1 MSLISLVG
9 AGKDYGIRTLFS
21 DLELHVGP
29 RERLG
34 LIGPNGA
41 GKSTLLRVLAGREPL
56 DRGERRCS
64 SRLNVV
70 LLDQEP
76 DLDPSRT
83 VLEEVFA
90 AGGERL
96 ALLREHEELSLALAA
111 DPSSDTLLAR
121 LSSCN
126 ARMDSCNAWDL
137 ERDCREV
144 LERLGIGGASEL
156 LGRRVGE
163 LSGGNR
169 RRVALA
175 AALVAQPEVLLLDE
189 PTNHLDAEG
198 VEWLQGWLDR
208 FAGALVLVTHDRYL
222 LDRVTRRIVA
232 VERGEARPY
241 EGNYATYLERR
252 AEEEASEQAS
262 AAKFRGSLR
271 RELAWLRQGP
281 KARSTKQKAR
291 LQRIEA
297 MREAPT
303 RQAKGQVSLASTARR
318 IGKQAI
324 TAEGLTVAV
333 PISRPAAKGDA
344 EPAPSRG
351 ERATALTQPEHPTTS
366 GQGSDAEAPA
376 PRLLLRD
383 FSYDFSP
390 EDRVGIIGPN
400 GVGKSS
406 LLEVIAG
413 RRAPSAGK
421 LELGST
427 VKLAYFDQHSEV
439 LLADRAQRKVIEVVQ
454 EAASR
459 VEVDG
464 VELSASQLL
473 ERFLFPPA
481 QQHQPVAKLSGGER
495 RRLHLCRLLI
505 EAPNVLL
512 LDEPTN
518 DLDVQTLGVL
528 EDFLEDFRG
537 CVVVVSHDRWFL
549 DRTVDR
555 LFCFRDGQLER
566 FEGNYSSYLERQ
578 QAAAG
583 RPAGGQRAG
592 SAPSGPEAGVVATEP
607 VGPAPAGKGRP
618 SGQSAP
624 PRRRSFKENRE
635 LETIERDLPLW
646 EERRRSLETSLAS
659 PGGGDYS
666 QLETLTHELAE
677 LVERIHGAEERWLEL
692 SERPT

>member
-64 SRLNVV
+64 SKLNVV

-76 DLDPSRT
+76 DLDPTRT

-111 DPSSDTLLAR
+111 EPNSDTLLAR
-121 LSSCN
+121 LGSCN

-144 LERLGIGGASEL
+144 LERLGIGGASDL

-208 FAGALVLVTHDRYL
+208 FPGALVLVTHDRYL
-222 LDRVTRRIVA
+222 LDRVARRIVA

-333 PISRPAAKGDA
+333 PISTAAQSPAEGASSPG
-344 EPAPSRG
+344 
-351 ERATALTQPEHPTTS
+351 
-366 GQGSDAEAPA
+366 
-376 PRLLLRD
+376 PRMLLRD

-413 RRAPSAGK
+413 RREPSAGK

-528 EDFLEDFRG
+528 EEFLEDFRG

-592 SAPSGPEAGVVATEP
+592 SAASGPAAGVVATEP
-607 VGPAPAGKGRP
+607 EGRALAGNGRP
-618 SGQSAP
+618 SGQPAP

-659 PGGGDYS
+659 PAGGDYS
-666 QLETLTHELAE
+666 QLESLTHELAE

>member
-64 SRLNVV
+64 GRLNVV

-76 DLDPSRT
+76 DLDPTRT

-111 DPSSDTLLAR
+111 DPASDNLLAR

-126 ARMDSCNAWDL
+126 HRMDSCNAWDL
-137 ERDCREV
+137 ERDCHEV
-144 LERLGIGGASEL
+144 LERLGIGGASDL

-198 VEWLQGWLDR
+198 VEWLQSWLDR

-222 LDRVTRRIVA
+222 LDRVARRIVA

-303 RQAKGQVSLASTARR
+303 RQAKGQVSLTSTARR

-324 TAEGLTVAV
+324 TAEGLCVGV
-333 PISRPAAKGDA
+333 PARPPGGDA
-344 EPAPSRG
+344 SGPRSGRPEGRAEPPEGAP
-351 ERATALTQPEHPTTS
+351 HP
-366 GQGSDAEAPA
+366 GPDNPG

-413 RRAPSAGK
+413 RREPSAGS

-439 LLADRAQRKVIEVVQ
+439 LLADRAQRKVIDVVQ

-518 DLDVQTLGVL
+518 DLDVHTLGVL

-566 FEGNYSSYLERQ
+566 FEGNYSTYLERQ

-583 RPAGGQRAG
+583 RPTGGAAKTG
-592 SAPSGPEAGVVATEP
+592 SAAARVDTATSAPGPEGL
-607 VGPAPAGKGRP
+607 APSSNNPPTTKP
-618 SGQSAP
+618 AP

-635 LETIERDLPLW
+635 LESIERDLPLW
-646 EERRRSLETSLAS
+646 EERRSKLERSLANPS
-659 PGGGDYS
+659 GGDYG
-666 QLETLTHELAE
+666 QLETLTHELAD
-677 LVERIHGAEERWLEL
+677 LIERIHSAEERWLEL
-692 SERPT
+692 SERPH

>member
-9 AGKDYGIRTLFS
+9 AGKDFGIRTLFG
-21 DLELHVGP
+21 DLDLHVGE

-41 GKSTLLRVLAGREPL
+41 GKSTLLKVLAGVEPL

-64 SRLNVV
+64 PRLAVV
-70 LLDQEP
+70 LLDQDP
-76 DLDPSRT
+76 RLDPERT
-83 VLEEVFA
+83 VLEHVFA
-90 AGGERL
+90 GGAERMR
-96 ALLREHEELSLALAA
+96 LLRAHEDLSHQLAA
-111 DPSSDTLLAR
+111 NPEDASLHARFSDLHR
-121 LSSCN
+121 
-126 ARMDSCNAWDL
+126 RMDASDAWGL
-137 ERDCREV
+137 ERQCHEV
-144 LERLGIGGASEL
+144 LERVGIGDVH
-156 LGRRVGE
+156 RRLGE

-175 AALVAQPEVLLLDE
+175 AALVAQPDVLLLDE
-189 PTNHLDAEG
+189 PTNHLDADG
-198 VEWLQGWLDR
+198 VEWLQTWLDR
-208 FAGALVLVTHDRYL
+208 YPGALVLVTHDRYL

-232 VERGEARPY
+232 VERGEARRY
-241 EGNYATYLERR
+241 EGNYATYLQHR
-252 AEEEASEQAS
+252 AEEDEREVAT
-262 AAKFRGSLR
+262 AAKFRGTLR

-291 LQRIEA
+291 LQRIAA
-297 MREAPT
+297 MQEAPL
-303 RQAKGQVSLASTARR
+303 RQARGSLSLASTARR
-318 IGKQAI
+318 IGRRAI
-324 TAEGLTVAV
+324 TAEGLGVNAG
-333 PISRPAAKGDA
+333 PQGDG
-344 EPAPSRG
+344 PP
-351 ERATALTQPEHPTTS
+351 
-366 GQGSDAEAPA
+366 
-376 PRLLLRD
+376 LLRGFD
-383 FSYDFSP
+383 YDFGP

-400 GVGKSS
+400 GAGKSS

-413 RRAPSAGK
+413 RRPPAEGT

-439 LLADRAQRKVIEVVQ
+439 LLAGPSGRGLERKVIDVVK

-464 VELSASQLL
+464 QEVSASQLL

-518 DLDVQTLGVL
+518 DLDVHTLSVL
-528 EDFLEDFRG
+528 EDFLDDFRG

-555 LFCFRDGQLER
+555 LFHFEEGRLRR
-566 FEGNYSSYLERQ
+566 FEGNYSSYLEQRE
-578 QAAAG
+578 AAAATSAAAAATPVAAAVAASVAAP
-583 RPAGGQRAG
+583 RPQ
-592 SAPSGPEAGVVATEP
+592 AT
-607 VGPAPAGKGRP
+607 G
-618 SGQSAP
+618 

-635 LETIERDLPLW
+635 LEAIERDLPAW
-646 EERRRSLETSLAS
+646 EERRRDLEALLGR
-659 PGGGDYS
+659 GGADYDR
-666 QLETLTHELAE
+666 LNALTEELAD
-677 LVERIHGAEERWLEL
+677 LLERIGAAEERWLAL
-692 SERPT
+692 SELAG

>member
-9 AGKDYGIRTLFS
+9 AGKDFGLRTLFA
-21 DLELHVGP
+21 DLDLHVGE
-29 RERLG
+29 RDRLG

-41 GKSTLLRVLAGREPL
+41 GKSTLLKVLAGREPL

-76 DLDPSRT
+76 DLDPAQT
-83 VLEEVFA
+83 VLEQVFA
-90 AGGERL
+90 GSGERM
-96 ALLREHEELSLALAA
+96 ALLREHGLLSHALAENA
-111 DPSSDTLLAR
+111 DDQRLLAR
-121 LSSCN
+121 FSDLLH
-126 ARMDSCNAWDL
+126 RMDACQAWDL
-137 ERDCREV
+137 ERECHEV
-144 LERLGIGGASEL
+144 LERLGIGDVHRPVA
-156 LGRRVGE
+156 E

-189 PTNHLDAEG
+189 PTNHLDADG

-208 FAGALVLVTHDRYL
+208 YPGALVLVTHDRYL

-232 VERGEARPY
+232 VERGEARRY
-241 EGNYATYLERR
+241 EGNYATYLAHR
-252 AEEEASEQAS
+252 AEEDESEVAT
-262 AAKFRGSLR
+262 AAKFRGDLR

-297 MREAPT
+297 MREQPA
-303 RQAKGQVSLASTARR
+303 RQARGAVSMAATARR
-318 IGKQAI
+318 IGKKAI
-324 TAEGLTVAV
+324 SVEDLAV
-333 PISRPAAKGDA
+333 HA
-344 EPAPSRG
+344 G
-351 ERATALTQPEHPTTS
+351 ERPLL
-366 GQGSDAEAPA
+366 EA
-376 PRLLLRD
+376 

-413 RRAPSAGK
+413 LRLPSGGR

-427 VKLAYFDQHSEV
+427 VKLAYFDQHSSV
-439 LLADRAQRKVIEVVQ
+439 LLGNSDRRGAGPLSERQLADRKLAERRLLDRKVIDVVQ

-464 VELSASQLL
+464 QELSASQLL

-518 DLDVQTLGVL
+518 DLDVHTLGVL
-528 EDFLEDFRG
+528 EEFLEDFRG

-555 LFCFRDGQLER
+555 LFCFEQGRLQR
-566 FEGNYSSYLERQ
+566 FEGNYSAYLERRQ
-578 QAAAG
+578 ALAAEASRRPAPGTPAAPRSATPDGAGQPDPVGQLASPAQAAVAQASPAQ
-583 RPAGGQRAG
+583 RPQAL
-592 SAPSGPEAGVVATEP
+592 
-607 VGPAPAGKGRP
+607 
-618 SGQSAP
+618 
-624 PRRRSFKENRE
+624 RRRSFKETRE
-635 LETIERDLPLW
+635 LERIDTELPLW
-646 EERRRSLETSLAS
+646 ESRRGELEARLGS
-659 PGGGDYS
+659 GGGDYTRI
-666 QLETLTHELAE
+666 EELTQELAE
-677 LVERIHGAEERWLEL
+677 LLERIARAEERWLLL
-692 SERPT
+692 SELAD